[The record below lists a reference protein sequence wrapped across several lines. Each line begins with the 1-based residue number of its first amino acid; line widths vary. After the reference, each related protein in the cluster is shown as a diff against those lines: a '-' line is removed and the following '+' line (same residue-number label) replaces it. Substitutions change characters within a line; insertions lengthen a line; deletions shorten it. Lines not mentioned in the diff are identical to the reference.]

1 MPKIKEIK
9 SDEDIQE
16 IEKKSKEDAQKRS
29 VVKENIISMLSGKPP
44 REDNFF
50 KSLTIRLTPH
60 DYASLSVLSSR
71 LNQSTSG
78 LAKLLLVDAV
88 SDGISAYLS
97 VKEFDDEFAGESF
110 AEDVYEQEQRIIEE
124 LI

>member
-1 MPKIKEIK
+1 
-9 SDEDIQE
+9 
-16 IEKKSKEDAQKRS
+16 
-29 VVKENIISMLSGKPP
+29 MLSGKSP

-97 VKEFDDEFAGESF
+97 VQTNVDEFAGESF
-110 AEDVYEQEQRIIEE
+110 AEDVSEEEINIIEG
-124 LI
+124 LLP